1 MVVGLYQVLAGLL
14 FCLNQRAQLGKSP
27 KLQGEWFPQH
37 PPPRIPLAL
46 PPQYINAATAN
57 LLFVLY
63 ELSWAILNELSH

>member
-14 FCLNQRAQLGKSP
+14 FCLKQRAQLGKSP
-27 KLQGEWFPQH
+27 KLQREWFPQQT
-37 PPPRIPLAL
+37 PRIPLAL

-57 LLFVLY
+57 PLFVLY